1 MVKRKESQKG
11 KMREDFEGHSKVKRG
26 ILGRNA
32 RSDSVESCGEK
43 GYFCA
48 IEGR

>member
-1 MVKRKESQKG
+1 MVKREESRKG
-11 KMREDFEGHSKVKRG
+11 KMKEDFEGQSKVKRG

-32 RSDSVESCGEK
+32 GSDSVESWGEM

-48 IEGR
+48 KEGL

>member
-1 MVKRKESQKG
+1 MVKREESRKG
-11 KMREDFEGHSKVKRG
+11 KMKEDFEGHSKGKRG

-32 RSDSVESCGEK
+32 GSDSVESWGEK

-48 IEGR
+48 KEGL